1 MTGGLTQ
8 KILSHVGIGDRNTR
22 SVDDLTMDP
31 SRQWTVEPDECRVHP
46 RGGTYPRL
54 ARLADG
60 GLLAV
65 TTKHEGPTR
74 ILQVSRS
81 DDGGRSFAPIGEI
94 TRRAGADV
102 DNGFLLEVPGGPGG
116 GGAVVL
122 AAFRNHDLDPRTG
135 RPTHYRITVCRSRDG
150 GASWEFAG
158 QAAEQGAGASGGM
171 GLWEPFMR
179 LTRRSGG
186 DEEAPAAM
194 VVQLTYSRELAHD
207 DQETFRVESRDLG
220 TTWSRPPTCLRCH
233 GEGER
238 LRDGMQGIAGVRD
251 AGGDGD
257 GREALVMVFE
267 TTRHGTFSVEYVV
280 SYDDG
285 ETWGRRG
292 VVYRPRP
299 GRNAGSPQV
308 ASCGDRLAVVFM
320 TDEDTVEPKWP
331 RGAAVKMVFADG
343 LRGGRIHWGRPVLVH
358 QAPSFWPGVFCTG
371 DGEVMATLEHCGK
384 PIAKRVRLGYNPC

>member
-1 MTGGLTQ
+1 MTRGFTQ
-8 KILSHVGIGDRNTR
+8 KILSHVGIGDSNTR
-22 SVDDLTMDP
+22 SVDDPTQDP
-31 SRQWTVEPDECRVHP
+31 SRRWTVEPGERHVHP

-81 DDGGRSFAPIGEI
+81 DDGGRSFAPVGEI

-102 DNGFLLEVPGGPGG
+102 DNGFLLEVPAGPGG
-116 GGAVVL
+116 GAPAVL

-135 RPTHYRITVCRSRDG
+135 RPAHYRITVCRSRDG
-150 GASWEFAG
+150 GRSWEFAG

-179 LTRRSGG
+179 LARRCG
-186 DEEAPAAM
+186 DGEAA
-194 VVQLTYSRELAHD
+194 VVHLTYSRELARD
-207 DQETFRVESRDLG
+207 DQETFRVVSRDLG
-220 TTWSRPPTCLRCH
+220 ATWSRPPTCLRCH
-233 GEGER
+233 GEGEC
-238 LRDGMQGIAGVRD
+238 LRDGMQGIAAVRD
-251 AGGDGD
+251 AGGRGD
-257 GREALVMVFE
+257 GGEALVMVFE

-292 VVYRPRP
+292 VVYCPRP
-299 GRNAGSPQV
+299 GRNAGSPQI

-320 TDEDTVEPKWP
+320 TDEDTAEPDWP

-343 LRGGRIHWGRPVLVH
+343 LRGGRIRWGRPVLIH
-358 QAPSFWPGVFCTG
+358 QAPSFWPGVCCTG
-371 DGEVMATLEHCGK
+371 DGEVMATLEHRGK
-384 PIAKRVRLGYNPC
+384 PIAKCVQLG

>member
-31 SRQWTVEPDECRVHP
+31 SRQWTVERDERCVHP

-54 ARLADG
+54 ARFADG

-102 DNGFLLEVPGGPGG
+102 DNGFLLEVPAGPDG
-116 GGAVVL
+116 GGAPVVL
-122 AAFRNHDLDPRTG
+122 AAFRNHDLDPHTG
-135 RPTHYRITVCRSRDG
+135 RPAHYRITVCRSRDG
-150 GASWEFAG
+150 GRSWEFAG
-158 QAAEQGAGASGGM
+158 QAAELGAGESGGM

-179 LTRRSGG
+179 LARRPG
-186 DEEAPAAM
+186 E
-194 VVQLTYSRELAHD
+194 VQLTYSRELAHD
-207 DQETFRVESRDLG
+207 DQETFRVASRDLG
-220 TTWSRPPTCLRCH
+220 TTWSRPPACLRCH

-251 AGGDGD
+251 RGGDG
-257 GREALVMVFE
+257 EAALVMVFE

-320 TDEDTVEPKWP
+320 TDEDTAEPKWP
-331 RGAAVKMVFADG
+331 GGAAVKMVFADG
-343 LRGGRIHWGRPVLVH
+343 LRGGRIYWGGPVLVH

-371 DGEVMATLEHCGK
+371 DGEVMATLEHCGR
-384 PIAKRVRLGYNPC
+384 PIAKCVRLG